1 MAKEE
6 YDYELRKI
14 HNEILKNEVECT
26 IADGRTELEKS
37 QEKTIQN
44 LIEENNKLKIEN
56 NLMRELLSRPV
67 TYTYG
72 VR

>member
-1 MAKEE
+1 MDIKRSDEKLIKDIEE
-6 YDYELRKI
+6 WNKQEK
-14 HNEILKNEVECT
+14 CT
-26 IADGRTELEKS
+26 VGDGRTELEKY
-37 QEKTIQN
+37 QEEQIKQLT
-44 LIEENNKLKIEN
+44 ERVTKLEIEN

>member
-1 MAKEE
+1 MDIKRTDEKLIKDIEE
-6 YDYELRKI
+6 WNKQEKCIID
-14 HNEILKNEVECT
+14 
-26 IADGRTELEKS
+26 DGRIEREKYLEQRCEELE
-37 QEKTIQN
+37 
-44 LIEENNKLKIEN
+44 NKIRKMEIEN

>member
-1 MAKEE
+1 MNIKRSDEKLIKDIEE
-6 YDYELRKI
+6 WKKQEKCI
-14 HNEILKNEVECT
+14 

-37 QEKTIQN
+37 QEKTIQS

-72 VR
+72 IK